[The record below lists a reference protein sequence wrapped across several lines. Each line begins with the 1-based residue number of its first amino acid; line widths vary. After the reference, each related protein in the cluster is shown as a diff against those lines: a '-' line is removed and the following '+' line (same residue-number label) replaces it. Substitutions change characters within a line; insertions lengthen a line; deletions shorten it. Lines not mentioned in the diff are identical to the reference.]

1 MAKPLNVSKSSFSV
15 FALALLWI
23 GLLIGV
29 SFLATPAKF
38 LAASLTLPV
47 ALDVGRHTFA
57 IFNRVEWFLAAA
69 FLVLTLLRPRDLI
82 VAAGGIISAL
92 IVLFETLW
100 LLPLLDQ
107 RVGLII
113 AGEQPP
119 PSSDHI
125 IYIIVEVLKLF
136 VLGVV
141 AAVTAYRL
149 FTTLPSGADH
159 RAFQL
164 QRRL

>member
-1 MAKPLNVSKSSFSV
+1 MAKPLNASKSSLPV
-15 FALALLWI
+15 FTLALLWI

-38 LAASLTLPV
+38 LATSLTLPA

-82 VAAGGIISAL
+82 VA
-92 IVLFETLW
+92 LW

-119 PSSDHI
+119 PSSDHV
-125 IYIIVEVLKLF
+125 IYITVEVLKLF

-141 AAVTAYRL
+141 AAVTAYRF

-159 RAFQL
+159 RTFQL

>member
-57 IFNRVEWFLAAA
+57 IFNRVEWLLAAT
-69 FLVLTLLRPRDLI
+69 FLVLTLL
-82 VAAGGIISAL
+82 
-92 IVLFETLW
+92 
-100 LLPLLDQ
+100 
-107 RVGLII
+107 
-113 AGEQPP
+113 
-119 PSSDHI
+119 
-125 IYIIVEVLKLF
+125 
-136 VLGVV
+136 
-141 AAVTAYRL
+141 
-149 FTTLPSGADH
+149 
-159 RAFQL
+159 
-164 QRRL
+164 